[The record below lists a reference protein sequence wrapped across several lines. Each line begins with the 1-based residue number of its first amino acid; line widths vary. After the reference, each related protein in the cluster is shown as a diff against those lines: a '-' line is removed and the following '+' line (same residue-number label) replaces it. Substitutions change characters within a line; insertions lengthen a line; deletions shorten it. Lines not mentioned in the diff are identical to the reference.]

1 MVFTVFSLLKKYRE
15 NLLGWEKTKIE
26 KGIRE
31 RRREK
36 GEIEEELEIRVNESI
51 AQITQVLNENTRI

>member
-1 MVFTVFSLLKKYRE
+1 M
-15 NLLGWEKTKIE
+15 LGWEKTKIE